1 MNREQLRHAV
11 SLLAEAWET
20 GSRLKELPEDC
31 RPKTP
36 AEGYRIQDALT
47 AELGI
52 PVGGWK
58 VGATG
63 PAARKLLGARGP
75 FCGRVFAPR
84 IFKSGVTLAP
94 SLYFARGLEA
104 EIAFV
109 LAADLKPRKRPY
121 SVKEAAAAVGTAH
134 VAIEIVDLRI
144 AKPSSEVGIASL
156 IADQGANGALVL
168 GPAIRRWRT
177 FDLAAATARMIV
189 NGKVVGEGNGTAV
202 LGNPLNA
209 LAWLAN
215 HRRTRDGLAKGQ
227 VVTTGTLTGIYRAE
241 GGDQAVGDFGRLGK
255 VSLAFL
261 P

>member
-1 MNREQLRHAV
+1 MNREQVRRAV

-20 GSRLKELPEDC
+20 GLRLNELPEDC

-47 AELGI
+47 AELSI

-63 PAARKLLGARGP
+63 PAARKMLGARGP

-84 IFKSGVTLAP
+84 IFASGITLAP
-94 SLYFARGLEA
+94 SMYFARGLEA

-121 SVKEAAAAVGTAH
+121 SRKEVEAAVDKAH

-168 GPAIRRWRT
+168 GPAIRRWRSL
-177 FDLAAATARMIV
+177 DLAAAHARMVV
-189 NGKVVGEGNGTAV
+189 NGKVVGEGDGTAV
-202 LGNPLNA
+202 LGHPLNA
-209 LAWLAN
+209 LVWLAN
-215 HRRTRDGLAKGQ
+215 HRRTRDGLLKGQ
-227 VVTTGTLTGIYRAE
+227 VVTTGTLTGIYRAQ
-241 GGDQAVGDFGRLGK
+241 GGDSAVADFGKLGQ
-255 VSLAFL
+255 VSLTFL

>member
-1 MNREQLRHAV
+1 
-11 SLLAEAWET
+11 
-20 GSRLKELPEDC
+20 
-31 RPKTP
+31 
-36 AEGYRIQDALT
+36 
-47 AELGI
+47 
-52 PVGGWK
+52 
-58 VGATG
+58 
-63 PAARKLLGARGP
+63 
-75 FCGRVFAPR
+75 
-84 IFKSGVTLAP
+84 
-94 SLYFARGLEA
+94 
-104 EIAFV
+104 
-109 LAADLKPRKRPY
+109 KRPY